1 MIIFDDYGQ
10 PDYEAMILERAE
22 AWEIA
27 GDCNGACEQCVVSE
41 YCSTLIQ
48 KKVRIHEHIQHGARK
63 SKL

>member
-27 GDCNGACEQCVVSE
+27 GVCNGACEQCVVSE
-41 YCSTLIQ
+41 YCQYAYTEESEDT
-48 KKVRIHEHIQHGARK
+48 
-63 SKL
+63 